1 MGKHTHRETQ
11 LQHIQGRR
19 AEAFR
24 QLTTG
29 IPRDQILIAPLDI
42 GKNVNWAAFHT
53 GEGLLLQAPFAVST
67 LKAGYEQYVATLD
80 RLIAHHQPRLVIL
93 GHEPTG
99 IYHESWA
106 RNLLQR
112 YAEHVAG
119 HATPHLVYHFVNS
132 YQVKLNRTQTTLAFD
147 KTDLLDLGA
156 IGDLLLRGLG
166 FPAHLP
172 TASDLLV
179 RQEVES
185 LRALQT
191 EQQRV
196 ANRVLRTFDQLLP
209 GAFLN
214 SRRFTR
220 AHPELA
226 APTPL
231 ATRPLERQLV
241 EALILLCPNPYTL
254 RDLGVPGLIDL
265 FHAHGYRCGPQT
277 AAKLLAVVAR
287 ALLPP
292 PEVAPAFA
300 ASVQREFQHYQFLAP
315 QVAEALTHLDTLLPT
330 TAARHL
336 LDIPGTSAHLI
347 ARYLTGVGPLD
358 NVLFADQVW
367 RKAGMNPGRCS
378 SGDVVLDGAMAKQG
392 DPFSAIPSTAWA
404 INSPGTAAISPPPF
418 WIPLRAA
425 KAKLRPPSTRRT
437 RSTGFS
443 STCSNRMSRLTHPPL
458 PTIPRFV
465 SSRPRAWSAIWRKNR
480 PSAAG
485 RWPDRTAAA
494 ARARSVKV

>member
-166 FPAHLP
+166 FPAPLP

-392 DPFSAIPSTAWA
+392 DPFFRDTLYRLGYQLARHCGYFTATFLDTVA
-404 INSPGTAAISPPPF
+404 RGKSEVEATIHTAHQVNRVFIHLLQQDEPF
-418 WIPLRAA
+418 AP
-425 KAKLRPPSTRRT
+425 
-437 RSTGFS
+437 
-443 STCSNRMSRLTHPPL
+443 
-458 PTIPRFV
+458 PTIADYPAFCQQQAARLERYLAQKQAQRRRPR
-465 SSRPRAWSAIWRKNR
+465 SQPRPRRRPRAQR
-480 PSAAG
+480 
-485 RWPDRTAAA
+485 
-494 ARARSVKV
+494 

>member
-24 QLTTG
+24 QLTAG

-42 GKNVNWAAFHT
+42 GKNVDWAAFHT

-112 YAEHVAG
+112 YAEHLAG
-119 HATPHLVYHFVNS
+119 RATPHLVYHFVNS

-147 KTDLLDLGA
+147 KTDLIDLGA

-166 FPAHLP
+166 FPARLP

-196 ANRVLRTFDQLLP
+196 ANRVLRTFEQLLP

-214 SRRFTR
+214 ARRFTR
-220 AHPELA
+220 AHPELPV
-226 APTPL
+226 PTPL

-254 RDLGVPGLIDL
+254 RELGVAGLIAL
-265 FHAHGYRCGPQT
+265 FHKQGYRCGPKT
-277 AAKLLAVVAR
+277 AAKLLTVVER

-292 PEVAPAFA
+292 AEVAPAFA
-300 ASVQREFQHYQFLAP
+300 ASVQREFKHYQFLAT
-315 QVAEALTHLDTLLPT
+315 QVAEALTHLETLLPT

-392 DPFSAIPSTAWA
+392 EPFFRDTLYRLGYQLARHCGYFTATFLDTVA
-404 INSPGTAAISPPPF
+404 RGKSEVEATIHTAHQVNRVFIHLLQQDEPF
-418 WIPLRAA
+418 AP
-425 KAKLRPPSTRRT
+425 
-437 RSTGFS
+437 
-443 STCSNRMSRLTHPPL
+443 
-458 PTIPRFV
+458 PTITDYPAFCQQQAARLERYLAQKQAQRRRPRIQPRPRR
-465 SSRPRAWSAIWRKNR
+465 RPRAQR
-480 PSAAG
+480 
-485 RWPDRTAAA
+485 
-494 ARARSVKV
+494 